1 VRQPAGDRRIGDN
14 RMGTIAVGN
23 RQRQRILTG
32 AAVLLGRSGVAAC
45 EADAKRMR
53 KPLVVVLA
61 APQDAIN
68 ATTTLQL
75 AVYTL
80 VPVLPVVLATMPLAE
95 LSARLLKL
103 VF

>member
-1 VRQPAGDRRIGDN
+1 
-14 RMGTIAVGN
+14 MGTIAVGN

-32 AAVLLGRSGVAAC
+32 AAVLLGRSGVAAR

-80 VPVLPVVLATMPLAE
+80 VPVLPVALATMPLAE
-95 LSARLLKL
+95 LSTRLLKL

>member
-1 VRQPAGDRRIGDN
+1 
-14 RMGTIAVGN
+14 
-23 RQRQRILTG
+23 
-32 AAVLLGRSGVAAC
+32 
-45 EADAKRMR
+45 MR

-80 VPVLPVVLATMPLAE
+80 VPVLPVALATMPLAE

>member
-1 VRQPAGDRRIGDN
+1 MRGEQP
-14 RMGTIAVGN
+14 
-23 RQRQRILTG
+23 
-32 AAVLLGRSGVAAC
+32 LL
-45 EADAKRMR
+45 
-53 KPLVVVLA
+53 VVLA

-68 ATTTLQL
+68 ATTVLQL

-80 VPVLPVVLATMPLAE
+80 IPVLPVALATMPLAE